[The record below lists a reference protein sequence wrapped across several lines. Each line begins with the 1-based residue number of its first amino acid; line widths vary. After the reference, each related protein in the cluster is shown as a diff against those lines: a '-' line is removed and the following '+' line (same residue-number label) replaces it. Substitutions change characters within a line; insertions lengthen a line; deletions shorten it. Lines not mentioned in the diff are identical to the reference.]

1 MEYLRP
7 RQRLK
12 EKFRAS
18 IKRESM
24 ADLRCKEN
32 ANASR
37 NDGSETVLSERIMR
51 QKKSWFNYELYES
64 SVQNRGSNRA
74 KTIVD
79 KEKVQW
85 LKASRDYSFLSS
97 DDDKFQKSVIKPV
110 PRMVKNASKYCVS
123 MPKKTFEESRKGK
136 PTPKPPLTSSKTQS
150 KESGFKNSGRSN
162 LEGEVRK
169 RKYVIYD
176 DEDDDDTEQ
185 ATGIIRR
192 VFRYDPKKFGD
203 DADDRNME
211 ATFSDIQMEETR
223 SAKIARKE
231 DAQEHKRIEEQEKRK
246 TKKRKMN

>member
-1 MEYLRP
+1 MEYLKL

-18 IKRESM
+18 IRRESM

-37 NDGSETVLSERIMR
+37 NDGSETVLSKRIVR
-51 QKKSWFNYELYES
+51 QKKSWFNYELFES
-64 SVQNRGSNRA
+64 SGGSNRA
-74 KTIVD
+74 KIIVD

-85 LKASRDYSFLSS
+85 LKASRDYSFLSY
-97 DDDKFQKSVIKPV
+97 DDDKFQNSVINPV
-110 PRMVKNASKYCVS
+110 PRMVKKVSKYCVS
-123 MPKKTFEESRKGK
+123 KPKKKFEESRKGK
-136 PTPKPPLTSSKTQS
+136 PTPKPSLKSSKPES
-150 KESGFKNSGRSN
+150 KKSGFKNSGRSN

-185 ATGIIRR
+185 AVGIIRR
-192 VFRYDPKKFGD
+192 MFRYDPKKFGD

-223 SAKIARKE
+223 SSKIARKE
-231 DAQEHKRIEEQEKRK
+231 DAQEHKRIVEQEKRK

>member
-1 MEYLRP
+1 
-7 RQRLK
+7 
-12 EKFRAS
+12 
-18 IKRESM
+18 M

-37 NDGSETVLSERIMR
+37 NDGSETVSSEKIMR
-51 QKKSWFNYELYES
+51 QKKSWFNYELIES

-85 LKASRDYSFLSS
+85 LKSSRDYSFLSS

-123 MPKKTFEESRKGK
+123 MPKKTFEESRKRK
-136 PTPKPPLTSSKTQS
+136 PTPKPSLTSSKPQS
-150 KESGFKNSGRSN
+150 KESGFNNSGRSN

-192 VFRYDPKKFGD
+192 MFRYDPKKFGD

-231 DAQEHKRIEEQEKRK
+231 DAQEHKRIVEQEKRK